1 MGRSSRMQADDN
13 RLRIL
18 EHAAA
23 ALRSGG
29 VSAINIADIMARV
42 GMTSGGF
49 YNHFASKEALI
60 VEACASGFARSEQHW
75 HLAARPRGVPAAGA
89 LERLVTYYLAAKP
102 AEQGCPMV
110 ALGQDAVP
118 DQASPALSA
127 AYRNGVQRLLST
139 FIAIAHSD
147 PACSLTDEQLCL
159 AFSAMVGSNMLG
171 RATGDGAWPSTMQEA
186 LAEPFPERACR

>member
-1 MGRSSRMQADDN
+1 MGRSSRRRADDN
-13 RLRIL
+13 RQRIL

-29 VSAINIADIMARV
+29 VSAISIADIMARV
-42 GMTSGGF
+42 GMTQGGF
-49 YNHFASKEALI
+49 YNHFSSKEALI
-60 VEACASGFARSEQHW
+60 VEACALGFARSGQHW
-75 HLAARPRGVPAAGA
+75 HLAARPGGLPAAGA
-89 LERLVTYYLAAKP
+89 LERLVTYYLAPKP

-127 AYRNGVQRLLST
+127 AYRNGVQQLLAT
-139 FIAIAHSD
+139 FIGIAHSD

-171 RATGDGAWPSTMQEA
+171 RSTGAGAWPVMMQQA
-186 LAEPFPERACR
+186 LTRLPTH